1 MGICNVRKAG
11 ALSLCLLGLWPQ
23 TTSAIGYE
31 PLPYALPKPGT
42 YELPSLGL
50 AADGEVLTSKGVS
63 ESLHKLFGSGNT
75 LLAFIYSTCS
85 DVNGCPL
92 SSHVLYKISQKIR
105 LDNRLQDNL
114 RIVSLSFD
122 PLRDTPEVM
131 NLYEQNFSVEGMQ
144 ETWQFIT
151 TAGKQQLEPI
161 LTAYGQDVQRIPE
174 SETDTA
180 SVFSHTLRVFLID
193 EKKRIRNIYNVDF
206 LHDELVI
213 NDVLTLL
220 THDKKEE
227 KGRSV
232 SSEIFKPG
240 DFRQDYNSAAFSTKA
255 QSIETRKGEVKDLL
269 ELIPG
274 SSLGLGRLSVPENN
288 FLNADRV
295 DLGRKL
301 FFDRRLSLN
310 DTFSCAMCHI
320 PEQGFTSNEMAT
332 AVGIE
337 GRTVRRNAPTLLNTG
352 YLKTLFH
359 DGREYSLEQ
368 QIWAPL
374 LANNEMANPS
384 VGHVMQKVEKI
395 DNYEELFRVAYP
407 QRGLTMESLGMAM
420 ASYQRTLVAG
430 NSPFDQWFYRG
441 LDTISDDAKKGY
453 EIFVGKGNCVSCHS
467 ISAKRAL
474 LTDEKFHNT
483 GVGYSRSMGLIQDN
497 IVINIAPG
505 IFVSVDSD
513 IVDSVSEES
522 HADLGRYEITQN
534 PSDRWAYRTPSLRNV
549 ALTGPYMHD
558 GSFSSLREVVQFY
571 NSGGVLNEEQSP
583 LIRPLELIEPEID
596 NLVEFLKSLTGSNVQ
611 GLISDA
617 FAAPIGDV
625 TRRDPSWVHGSDFEI
640 R

>member
-1 MGICNVRKAG
+1 MGISRVCKAG
-11 ALSLCLLGLWPQ
+11 ALSVCLIGLWPQ
-23 TTSAIGYE
+23 TAFAIGYE
-31 PLPYALPKPGT
+31 PLPYELPKPGT

-50 AADGEVLTSKGVS
+50 AADGEVLTSDGDS
-63 ESLHKLFGSGNT
+63 ESLHNLFGSGNV
-75 LLAFIYSTCS
+75 LLAFIYSTCN

-92 SSHVLYKISQKIR
+92 SSYVLYKISQKIR
-105 LDNRLQDNL
+105 SDERLRDSL

-131 NLYEQNFSVEGMQ
+131 NLYEQNFSVEVMRDS
-144 ETWQFIT
+144 WQFVT
-151 TAGKQQLEPI
+151 TAGEQQLEPI
-161 LTAYGQDVQRIPE
+161 LAAYGQDVQRIPE

-180 SVFSHTLRVFLID
+180 SVISHTLRVFLID

-220 THDKKEE
+220 NHHEKEE
-227 KGRSV
+227 KEKSISTG
-232 SSEIFKPG
+232 IFKPG
-240 DFRQDYNSAAFSTKA
+240 DFREGYNSAAFSTKA
-255 QSIETRKGEVKDLL
+255 QSIETREGEMRDLL
-269 ELIPG
+269 ELIPD
-274 SSLGLGRLSVPENN
+274 SSLGLGKLTVPENN
-288 FLNADRV
+288 SLTSTRV
-295 DLGRKL
+295 NLGRKL

-337 GRTVRRNAPTLLNTG
+337 GRTVRRNAPTLLNAG
-352 YLKTLFH
+352 YLRTLFH

-374 LANNEMANPS
+374 LADNEMANPS
-384 VGHVMQKVEKI
+384 VGYVMQKVEKI
-395 DNYEELFRVAYP
+395 DNYEELFRAAYP
-407 QRGLTMESLGMAM
+407 QHGLTMESLGMAM

-430 NSPFDQWFYRG
+430 NSPFDQWFYRK
-441 LDTISDDAKKGY
+441 LDAISDDAKKGY
-453 EIFVGKGNCVSCHS
+453 ELFVGKANCVSCHS

-483 GVGYSRSMGLIQDN
+483 GIGYSRSMGLVKDN
-497 IVINIAPG
+497 VVINIAPG
-505 IFVSVDSD
+505 IFVSVDRD

-522 HADLGRYEITQN
+522 HSDLGRYEITQN
-534 PSDRWAYRTPSLRNV
+534 PADRWRYRTPSLRNV
-549 ALTGPYMHD
+549 GITGPYMHD
-558 GSFSSLREVVQFY
+558 GSLSSLREVVQFY
-571 NSGGVLNEEQSP
+571 NNGGIPNKEQSP
-583 LIRPLELIEPEID
+583 LIRPLELRDSEVS

-611 GLISDA
+611 ALISDA

-625 TRRDPSWVHGSDFEI
+625 TRRDPNWVHGSAFDI